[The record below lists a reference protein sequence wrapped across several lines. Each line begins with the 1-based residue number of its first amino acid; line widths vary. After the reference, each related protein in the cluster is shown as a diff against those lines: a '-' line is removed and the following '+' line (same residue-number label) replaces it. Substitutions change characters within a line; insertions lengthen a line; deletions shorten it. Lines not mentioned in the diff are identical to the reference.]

1 MITSHFKSSLLEIP
15 NALAIFSKVE
25 RVGFIRPFSMLLIY
39 ALSTLKA
46 VARSP
51 CDIFFFKRS
60 FLRFSP
66 SFFPD
71 DINTYYENLH
81 SFARVQYNAYMSAPN
96 SPKTKSVANGKFLPK
111 PLLFHLRHPNS
122 KANEPKFCKILFP
135 KNSFA
140 KTSSALFRHLPE
152 YLEGRTPKE
161 KHPFLFQKKFH
172 PRPIKKARSVFL
184 SGLPRL
190 CEAVAEPYERTRQ
203 FRATT
208 RSARAISRHQGCF
221 QNTFE
226 LCTMNTAKIWNHK
239 KRIKRGRADLK

>member
-1 MITSHFKSSLLEIP
+1 M
-15 NALAIFSKVE
+15 
-25 RVGFIRPFSMLLIY
+25 
-39 ALSTLKA
+39 
-46 VARSP
+46 
-51 CDIFFFKRS
+51 
-60 FLRFSP
+60 
-66 SFFPD
+66 
-71 DINTYYENLH
+71 
-81 SFARVQYNAYMSAPN
+81 MSAPN
-96 SPKTKSVANGKFLPK
+96 SPKTKRGANGKFLPK

-122 KANEPKFCKILFP
+122 KTNQPKFWQILSP

-172 PRPIKKARSVFL
+172 PRQIRNARSVFL

-190 CEAVAEPYERTRQ
+190 CEAVAERYERTRQ

-208 RSARAISRHQGCF
+208 HAGRAISRHQDYQ

-226 LCTMNTAKIWNHK
+226 LCLIHTA
-239 KRIKRGRADLK
+239 L